1 MTHVISFASEQ
12 NKTALENTEQ
22 SCNSERNDVLD
33 QQMSPPPDTAPRYME
48 IIRKVFASYD
58 EA

>member
-1 MTHVISFASEQ
+1 MMQVISFASEQ
-12 NKTALENTEQ
+12 NKTALENAEQ
-22 SCNSERNDVLD
+22 NRNSERNAAPDH
-33 QQMSPPPDTAPRYME
+33 QMSPPPDTTPRYVE